1 MSIFKKLKKMGGKK
15 EKIEENT
22 VGNNQIEEGMQKMV
36 SQAEV
41 SGAEEMKKLRQAI
54 CEQSFDATYKGL
66 EIYVKVDD
74 FTTLPKMIRVMEL
87 LQEYRTSDETYI
99 DLKRDLV
106 TITFRKS
113 ELDAAAHQLEKVRV
127 TLTEEILNFTA
138 IVQEMSNRYK
148 LSPNWEGKKPV
159 LIEKQKELEKRK
171 LEYENDE
178 QQLDKYIVDFYQ
190 QYTGFYSR
198 LRENL

>member
-1 MSIFKKLKKMGGKK
+1 MGGKK

-22 VGNNQIEEGMQKMV
+22 MGDSQIKQDTVPEMMTKI
-36 SQAEV
+36 APKIDL
-41 SGAEEMKKLRQAI
+41 SGSEEMKRLCQTI
-54 CEQSFDATYKGL
+54 CEESFDARYKGL

-74 FTTLPKMIRVMEL
+74 FKTLSTITRVMQVLRE
-87 LQEYRTSDETYI
+87 DNANDATYI
-99 DLKRDLV
+99 DLHQEL
-106 TITFRKS
+106 TIIISRKA
-113 ELDAAAHQLEKVRV
+113 ELDTVAHQLEKMRI
-127 TLTEEILNFTA
+127 TLTEEILNFTT

-171 LEYENDE
+171 SEYEKNE
-178 QQLDKYIVDFYQ
+178 QQLDECLIAFYKE
-190 QYTGFYSR
+190 YTRFYNR